1 MSLFKKKEYI
11 IYRLNIEGMRCGMC
25 ESHINN
31 VIRNNFKVK
40 KVTSNHHKNETL
52 IYSIN
57 ELDINKLKEVIA
69 PTGYILKEIKK
80 EN

>member
-40 KVTSNHHKNETL
+40 KVTSNHYKNETL

-57 ELDINKLKEVIA
+57 ELDINKIKEVIA

>member
-57 ELDINKLKEVIA
+57 ELDINKIKEVIA